1 MSILTSPASE
11 ESTIVAEQFDDIDQ
25 QRSAAQLGMWIFLAT
40 EVLFFGGLF
49 LSYTVY
55 RFTYGHIFVEASRK
69 LDVVLGG
76 TNTAVL
82 LISSLLMASAVRA
95 AKLDQRRMLVGLLIG
110 TALLGCVFMTIKAVE
125 YHKDLVDHL
134 VPGRHF
140 EWHGADPQ
148 NAELFFWIYFAMTGL
163 HAIHVTAGIGILL
176 VLALLAWRGKFS
188 HGNHNTIEIA
198 GLYWH
203 FVDIVWVFLFP
214 LLYLVGH
221 R

>member
-1 MSILTSPASE
+1 MSTLTSPASE
-11 ESTIVAEQFDDIDQ
+11 EAFVAEQFDDIEQ
-25 QRSAAQLGMWIFLAT
+25 QRDAAKLGMWIFLAT

-49 LSYTVY
+49 LGYAIY
-55 RFTYGHIFVEASRK
+55 RFTYGMAFMQASRR

-82 LISSLLMASAVRA
+82 LISSLVMALAVRA
-95 AKLDQRRMLVGLLIG
+95 AQLDRTRLLVRLLIG
-110 TALLGCVFMTIKAVE
+110 TAFLGCIFMSIKAVE
-125 YHKDLVDHL
+125 YHKDFVEHL
-134 VPGRHF
+134 VPGAHF
-140 EWHGADPQ
+140 QWPGADPQ

-163 HAIHVTAGIGILL
+163 HAIHVTVGIAVLF
-176 VLALLAWRGKFS
+176 VLALLASRGKFAK
-188 HGNHNTIEIA
+188 GNYNPVEIA

>member
-1 MSILTSPASE
+1 MSAGASL
-11 ESTIVAEQFDDIDQ
+11 VAEQFEDIEQ
-25 QRSAAQLGMWIFLAT
+25 QRGAAQLGMWIFLAT

-55 RFTYGHIFVEASRK
+55 RFTYGHVFVETSRK

-82 LISSLLMASAVRA
+82 LISSTVMALAVRA
-95 AKLDQRRMLVGLLIG
+95 SKLDQKRMLTGLLIA
-110 TALLGCVFMTIKAVE
+110 TAVLGSVFMSIKAFE
-125 YHKDLVDHL
+125 YHQDYVEHL
-134 VPGRHF
+134 VPGAHF
-140 EWHGADPQ
+140 EWHGADPG
-148 NAELFFWIYFAMTGL
+148 NAQLFFWIYFAMTGL
-163 HAIHVTAGIGILL
+163 HAIHVTVGIVVLL
-176 VLALLAWRGKFS
+176 VLALLASKDKFAA
-188 HGNHNTIEIA
+188 GNYNPVEIA

>member
-1 MSILTSPASE
+1 MSTLISPASE
-11 ESTIVAEQFDDIDQ
+11 PLVAEQFDDIDQ
-25 QRSAAQLGMWIFLAT
+25 QRDAAKLGMWIFLAT

-49 LSYTVY
+49 LGYTIY
-55 RFTYGHIFVEASRK
+55 RFTYGQVFVETSRK
-69 LDVVLGG
+69 LDVILGG

-82 LISSLLMASAVRA
+82 LISSLLMAFAVRV
-95 AKLDQRRMLVGLLIG
+95 AKLDQRRTLVWFLLG
-110 TALLGCVFMTIKAVE
+110 TAFLGCVFMSIKAVE
-125 YHKDLVDHL
+125 YHKDFIEHL

-140 EWHGADPQ
+140 QWHGFDPQ
-148 NAELFFWIYFAMTGL
+148 NAQLFFWIYFAMTGL
-163 HAIHVTAGIGILL
+163 HAIHVTVGIGVLL
-176 VLALLAWRGKFS
+176 VLTLLAWRGKFA
-188 HGNHNTIEIA
+188 HGNYNPVEIT

>member
-1 MSILTSPASE
+1 MSTLTLPASE
-11 ESTIVAEQFDDIDQ
+11 GGARSPSAPFLAQQFDDIEQ
-25 QRSAAQLGMWIFLAT
+25 QRDAAKLGMWIFLAT

-49 LSYTVY
+49 L
-55 RFTYGHIFVEASRK
+55 
-69 LDVVLGG
+69 GG

-82 LISSLLMASAVRA
+82 LISSLLMAFAVRA
-95 AKLDQRRMLVGLLIG
+95 AKLDQRRILTWLLIG
-110 TALLGCVFMTIKAVE
+110 TALLGCVFMSIKGVE
-125 YHKDLVDHL
+125 YHKDYVDHL

-140 EWHGADPQ
+140 EWRGADPQ
-148 NAELFFWIYFAMTGL
+148 NAQLFFWIYFAMTGL
-163 HAIHVTAGIGILL
+163 HAIHVTVGIGIML
-176 VLALLAWRGKFS
+176 VLALLASLGKFS
-188 HGNHNTIEIA
+188 HGNHNTVEIA

>member
-1 MSILTSPASE
+1 MPISTLPVSE
-11 ESTIVAEQFDDIDQ
+11 QATVYEQFDDIEQ
-25 QRSAAQLGMWIFLAT
+25 QREAAKLGMWIFLAT

-55 RFTYGHIFVEASRK
+55 RFTYGHVFVETSRK
-69 LDVVLGG
+69 LDVFLGG

-82 LISSLLMASAVRA
+82 LVSSLLMALAVRA
-95 AKLDQRRMLVGLLIG
+95 AKLDQTRMLTGLLLG
-110 TALLGCVFMTIKAVE
+110 TALLGCVFMSIKAVE
-125 YHKDLVDHL
+125 YHTDYVEHL
-134 VPGRHF
+134 VPGKHF

-163 HAIHVTAGIGILL
+163 HAIHVTVGIGVIL
-176 VLALLAWRGKFS
+176 VLALLAWLGKFS
-188 HGNHNTIEIA
+188 HGNHNTVEIA

-214 LLYLVGH
+214 LLYFVGH

>member
-1 MSILTSPASE
+1 L
-11 ESTIVAEQFDDIDQ
+11 
-25 QRSAAQLGMWIFLAT
+25 
-40 EVLFFGGLF
+40 
-49 LSYTVY
+49 
-55 RFTYGHIFVEASRK
+55 
-69 LDVVLGG
+69 
-76 TNTAVL
+76 
-82 LISSLLMASAVRA
+82 RA
-95 AKLDQRRMLVGLLIG
+95 AKLDQKRMLTGLLIG
-110 TALLGCVFMTIKAVE
+110 TALLGCVFMSIKAIE
-125 YHKDLVDHL
+125 YHTDLVDHL

-140 EWHGADPQ
+140 QWHGPDPQ

-163 HAIHVTAGIGILL
+163 HAIHVSVGIGIML

-188 HGNHNTIEIA
+188 CGNHNPVEIA

>member
-1 MSILTSPASE
+1 MSILTSPAPE
-11 ESTIVAEQFDDIDQ
+11 EAFVAQQFDDIEQ
-25 QRSAAQLGMWIFLAT
+25 QRDAARLGMWIFLAT
-40 EVLFFGGLF
+40 EELFFGGLF
-49 LSYTVY
+49 LGYTIY
-55 RFTYGHIFVEASRK
+55 RFTYGHVFVETSRK

-82 LISSLLMASAVRA
+82 LISSLLMAFAVRA
-95 AKLDQRRMLVGLLIG
+95 AKLDQKRMLSWLLIG
-110 TALLGCVFMTIKAVE
+110 TALLGCVFMSIKGVE
-125 YHKDLVDHL
+125 YHKDYVEHL

-140 EWHGADPQ
+140 EWLGSDPH
-148 NAELFFWIYFAMTGL
+148 NAQLFFWIYFAMTGL
-163 HAIHVTAGIGILL
+163 HAIHVTVGIGIML
-176 VLALLAWRGKFS
+176 VLALLAWLGKFS
-188 HGNHNTIEIA
+188 HGNHNTVEIA